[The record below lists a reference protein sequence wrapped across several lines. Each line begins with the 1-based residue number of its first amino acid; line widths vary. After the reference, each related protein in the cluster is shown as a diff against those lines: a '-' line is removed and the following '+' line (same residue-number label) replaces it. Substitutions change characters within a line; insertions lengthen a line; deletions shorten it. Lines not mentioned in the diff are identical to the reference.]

1 MEQQTLR
8 GTVEDIIFQNIETG
22 YTVFTVSENESET
35 VTETTCVGI
44 VPHLHE
50 GEDVEI
56 LGHWTVH
63 ATYGKQF
70 QVQSYEKKIPTTEE
84 GIERYLASGIIK
96 GIGAKTAKKN
106 CRKIWRK

>member
-1 MEQQTLR
+1 MEQETLQ

-22 YTVFTVSENESET
+22 YTVFTVSESE
-35 VTETTCVGI
+35 TETTCVGI

-50 GEDVEI
+50 GENVEI

-70 QVQSYEKKIPTTEE
+70 QVQAYEKKIPTTEE

-96 GIGAKTAKKN
+96 GIGAKNSKK
-106 CRKIWRK
+106 KL